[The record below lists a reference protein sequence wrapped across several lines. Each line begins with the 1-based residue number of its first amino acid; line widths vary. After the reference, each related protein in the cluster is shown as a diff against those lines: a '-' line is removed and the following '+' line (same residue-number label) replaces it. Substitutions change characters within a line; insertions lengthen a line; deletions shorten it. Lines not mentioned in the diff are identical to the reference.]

1 MKIHTVWTITGRGV
15 TLQVTDQEL
24 PPGLLGSGNRF
35 ATGNGD
41 SRKGLYSCL
50 FPAMSEDAILVRG
63 TTHELDNQVTAPIC
77 FGTRRKAISFLNQS
91 VSLLIAANEGNVDS
105 VSILEGSP

>member
-24 PPGLLGSGNRF
+24 PPGLSASGKMF
-35 ATGNGD
+35 AAGNGD
-41 SRKGLYSCL
+41 RRVGVYSCL
-50 FPAMSEDAILVRG
+50 FPALSEDVILVRG